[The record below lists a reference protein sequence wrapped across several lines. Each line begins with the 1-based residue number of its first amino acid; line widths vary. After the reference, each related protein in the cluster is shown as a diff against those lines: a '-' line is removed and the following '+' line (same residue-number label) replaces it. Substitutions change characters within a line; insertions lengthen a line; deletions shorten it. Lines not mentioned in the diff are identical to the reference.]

1 MTAESAKSR
10 KHESAIAALLAHPTI
25 AGAATAAGVSEAT
38 LLRWLKEPDFAAEY
52 RAARRQAVEV
62 AIALLQKASG
72 AAVATLVSVMQD
84 AEKPG
89 SVRVS
94 AARSVLDMAFKGME
108 MQDMEVRL
116 TALEGMLAEQESVE

>member
-1 MTAESAKSR
+1 MTAESGKSR
-10 KHESAIAALLAHPTI
+10 KREGAIAALLAHPTI

-38 LLRWLKEPDFAAEY
+38 LLRWLKEPEFAAEY
-52 RAARRQAVEV
+52 RASRRQAVEV

-84 AEKPG
+84 TEKPG
-89 SVRVS
+89 NVRLM

-116 TALEGMLAEQESVE
+116 AVLEEALAEQERAA